1 VPSIISSS
9 QAGERMG
16 EIEFQGG
23 AQSIFEQASELR
35 EQAGEHMSKM
45 TEQAGKQMGEIDFQ
59 GGAQNAPAQASEL
72 GEQAGEHMSKMTEQA
87 LAAERIGEIGFQGGA
102 QNALAQASE
111 LREQAGEH
119 MSKMTEQAGER
130 MGEIGFQGG
139 AQNARTQASKLCDEA
154 MDQMENTSNANLSDV
169 APYASVEANNVAKYV
184 NAAAS
189 EAKQWAE
196 GAGVFQAMSDAR
208 EFVVDPEATQQ
219 AAVLGGAA
227 LEAARNVGMGAVG
240 DTVSAYAEAV
250 SKIGSILLDS
260 AMLESGLQVNTPC
273 AFLL

>member
-1 VPSIISSS
+1 
-9 QAGERMG
+9 MG

-23 AQSIFEQASELR
+23 AQSVFE
-35 EQAGEHMSKM
+35 
-45 TEQAGKQMGEIDFQ
+45 
-59 GGAQNAPAQASEL
+59 QASEL
-72 GEQAGEHMSKMTEQA
+72 GEQAGEHMSKMTDQA
-87 LAAERIGEIGFQGGA
+87 GEWMGGIGFQGGA

-169 APYASVEANNVAKYV
+169 APYARVEANDVAQYAS
-184 NAAAS
+184 AAAS

-196 GAGVFQAMSDAR
+196 GAGVFQAVSDAR
-208 EFVVDPEATQQ
+208 EFAAVHEATQQ
-219 AAVLGGAA
+219 TAVLGGAA
-227 LEAARNVGMGAVG
+227 LEVARNV
-240 DTVSAYAEAV
+240 
-250 SKIGSILLDS
+250 IGSMGLDPE
-260 AMLESGLQVNTPC
+260 MLESGLLVKTPY